1 VDYGAVVKEFR
12 HSDLDAPNTRYSPPD
27 VLRVK
32 KSAVQGN
39 PDMSRVSTSFVE
51 KQHHTL
57 RMHCRRL
64 SRLTNA
70 FSKKRGNFEAAIALH
85 YAYYNFV
92 KTHGTI
98 RMIPAMAAG
107 IMDTQLTVEDL
118 VRMVE
123 D

>member
-1 VDYGAVVKEFR
+1 VRPLVDFKLGHY
-12 HSDLDAPNTRYSPPD
+12 PNTRYSSPD
-27 VLRVK
+27 VLKVK

-39 PDMSRVSTSFVE
+39 PEMSRISTSFVE

-70 FSKKRGNFEAAIALH
+70 FSKRRSSFEAAIALH

-92 KTHGTI
+92 KTHGSL
-98 RMIPAMAAG
+98 RMTPAMAAG
-107 IMDTQLTVEDL
+107 LIDRHLTVEDL

-123 D
+123 G